1 MITIYMASIDL
12 IGHDVE
18 PSTIWF
24 VAAMEFLVEVFLIS
38 LAIGAIR

>member
-12 IGHDVE
+12 IGPDVE
-18 PSTIWF
+18 PSKIWF

-38 LAIGAIR
+38 LVIGLL